1 MRKRMT
7 IREFLHTRLG
17 LLIWTLVVALLAFN
31 AGQITNPAQGQAQSR
46 ARLTT

>member
-7 IREFLHTRLG
+7 LSQFLHTRLG

-31 AGQITNPAQGQAQSR
+31 AGQISNPAHGQAVSR

>member
-31 AGQITNPAQGQAQSR
+31 AGQISNQAQGHVYSQPR
-46 ARLTT
+46 PTV